1 MENNYDLSRFLEA
14 QENTYAKALAEI
26 RNGYKETHWMWFIF
40 PQIAGLGLSSTSKF
54 YAIKDIKEADLFLRH
69 PILGKRLIEISR
81 ILLELEDFTARE
93 IFGQPDDA
101 KLQSCMTLF
110 NSLENTNEVFVE
122 VLERYYNG
130 KEDEHTLEIINKLS

>member
-1 MENNYDLSRFLEA
+1 
-14 QENTYAKALAEI
+14 
-26 RNGYKETHWMWFIF
+26 MWFIF